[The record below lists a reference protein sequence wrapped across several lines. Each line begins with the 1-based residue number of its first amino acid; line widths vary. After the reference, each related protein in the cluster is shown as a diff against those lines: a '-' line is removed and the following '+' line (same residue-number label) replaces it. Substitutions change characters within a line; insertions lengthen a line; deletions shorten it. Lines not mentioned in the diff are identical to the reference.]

1 MEIQNKDITTIRNIL
16 VFFAA
21 IASLY
26 IFHLLQNLLVPLVLA
41 MFLAL
46 LVHPI
51 LVWFEKRKI
60 PMFVSVGIIMVC
72 IITLNTE
79 K

>member
-46 LVHPI
+46 LVQF
-51 LVWFEKRKI
+51 WFGSKKEK
-60 PMFVSVGIIMVC
+60 FQCS
-72 IITLNTE
+72 
-79 K
+79 